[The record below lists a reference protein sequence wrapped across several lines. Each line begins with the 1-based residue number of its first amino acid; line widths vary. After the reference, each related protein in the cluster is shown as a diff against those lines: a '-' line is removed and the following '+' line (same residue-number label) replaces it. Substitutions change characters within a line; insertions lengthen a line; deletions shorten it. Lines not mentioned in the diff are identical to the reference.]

1 MTLIETYVFYLEKR
15 LTKLKFEVA
24 SESDSADSINEAI
37 FDKSTSTD
45 NISIDEQTQIK
56 QKIKLKTGTETKPN
70 FEQGK
75 SSTSSSSES
84 NLTEERIKN

>member
-1 MTLIETYVFYLEKR
+1 MKLIETYVFNLEKR

-24 SESDSADSINEAI
+24 SESDSADSINETI

-56 QKIKLKTGTETKPN
+56 QKIKLKTGTESEPN